1 MQIEKMVLS
10 NLLKNEDYT
19 RRTLPFLKDEY
30 FLLEDDRVLFQ
41 TIRDFIVKY
50 DTPPTAEAVSLEI
63 NAKTGLREEIVR
75 SIDASLKSLDLKSKD
90 NIDWLID
97 STEKFCQE
105 KAIYLAIM
113 KSIEIMDGKDKTTSK
128 GAIPQMLSDAI
139 AVTFDPNV
147 GHDYLED
154 YQHRYEYYHRKEE
167 KIPFDLEFFNK
178 ITNGGASKKT
188 LNILMGG
195 PGAGKSLIMGH
206 IAASYLNQGR
216 NVLYITLE
224 LSQEEI
230 AKRIDANMMNIH
242 LNDLLKMSK
251 DMYEKK
257 IQSLKS
263 KTNGKLIIKEYPTA
277 SASAMHFK
285 ALLNELR
292 LKKNFSPDAI
302 FVDYINLC
310 LSSRVRM
317 GAGVNSYT
325 YIKMISE
332 ELRGLA
338 GEFNL
343 PLWTATQVNRE
354 GFKSSDFGMEN
365 TSESFGLPATADL
378 FLAIIQSEQMKA
390 LNQITIKQL
399 KNRYNSIDINSK
411 FVLGIDKPKF
421 KLYDVEASAQD
432 LIDDGQEDEDLSVF
446 DKTSFFGNSNKDRF
460 KVLKVME

>member
-1 MQIEKMVLS
+1 MNIEKLVLA

-30 FLLEDDRVLFQ
+30 FLLEDDRILFQ

-63 NAKTGLREEIVR
+63 NSKSGLREDIVR

-167 KIPFDLEFFNK
+167 KIPFDLEFLNK

-206 IAASYLNQGR
+206 IAASYLNQGK

-230 AKRIDANMMNIH
+230 AKRIDANMMNIY
-242 LNDLLKMSK
+242 LDDLMKMSK

-257 IQSLKS
+257 IRSLKS

-390 LNQITIKQL
+390 LNQISIKQL

-432 LIDDGQEDEDLSVF
+432 LVDDNQEEEDLPVF
-446 DKTSFFGNSNKDRF
+446 DKTSFAGNNKDRF
-460 KVLKVME
+460 KVLKVT